1 MQKPRQSNYELLRLA
16 AIVLIVAMHT
26 WGYAFTTTDTVTQG
40 ILLLVNAVG
49 NTGVTLFVLLSGW
62 FGIRFSTGKLL
73 RLVFVVLTYSVLT
86 YGLQTGL
93 GTESLTAAGIRKAL
107 LPLLSGKY
115 WFMTCYA
122 TLFCLSPWLNRAA
135 DNLPKRDFGLLLAV
149 AAFFFLAV
157 PTLQLADPTHDG
169 GKGFVNM
176 TLAYMAGRYLHRHG
190 WPHLLDRHGMAIASG
205 AVAAIL
211 LLNGG
216 ITAVTGHLCNTFA
229 RDNNLLVFTAAL
241 GIFRLIGRWHFSAE
255 SVNYLAGFAFPLYL
269 TNSTVIALFSPWLT
283 ADIHHPAFSL
293 RAAAVMAA
301 ACAAAFLRRFC
312 ADCCWVARKH
322 GFSRRDATD
331 TDPFFHT
338 RSHCRRVRRQI
349 RHSRYRPLT
358 GQEIYPSAY
367 TGSGNRNRS

>member
-269 TNSTVIALFSPWLT
+269 TNSTVIALLSPWLT

-301 ACAAAFLRRFC
+301 ACAAAFFAEVLRRLLLGR
-312 ADCCWVARKH
+312 AEAWLLTA
-322 GFSRRDATD
+322 GRD
-331 TDPFFHT
+331 
-338 RSHCRRVRRQI
+338 
-349 RHSRYRPLT
+349 RH
-358 GQEIYPSAY
+358 
-367 TGSGNRNRS
+367 

>member
-1 MQKPRQSNYELLRLA
+1 MSDMPPTLLDRAKNASTLFLITTFARKQSHTSIHNVMQKPRQSNYELLRLA

-301 ACAAAFLRRFC
+301 ACAAAFFAEVLRRLLLGR
-312 ADCCWVARKH
+312 AEAWLLTA
-322 GFSRRDATD
+322 GRD
-331 TDPFFHT
+331 
-338 RSHCRRVRRQI
+338 
-349 RHSRYRPLT
+349 RH
-358 GQEIYPSAY
+358 
-367 TGSGNRNRS
+367 

>member
-40 ILLLVNAVG
+40 ILLLAP
-49 NTGVTLFVLLSGW
+49 TH
-62 FGIRFSTGKLL
+62 
-73 RLVFVVLTYSVLT
+73 
-86 YGLQTGL
+86 GLQTGL

-135 DNLPKRDFGLLLAV
+135 DNLPKRDFGLLLEV
-149 AAFFFLAV
+149 TAFFPAV
-157 PTLQLADPTHDG
+157 TTLQLADPTHDG

-255 SVNYLAGFAFPLYL
+255 SVNYLAGFAFPLYPP
-269 TNSTVIALFSPWLT
+269 SAL
-283 ADIHHPAFSL
+283 
-293 RAAAVMAA
+293 
-301 ACAAAFLRRFC
+301 
-312 ADCCWVARKH
+312 
-322 GFSRRDATD
+322 
-331 TDPFFHT
+331 
-338 RSHCRRVRRQI
+338 VRR
-349 RHSRYRPLT
+349 R
-358 GQEIYPSAY
+358 
-367 TGSGNRNRS
+367 